1 MLNKTKI
8 LRGGIGCLA
17 FLLAPGLVGCGGG
30 GEEATTPIVKK
41 DKSTGDEEPG
51 AAPTGTATAIV
62 PGGQSVAGLPGQTAE
77 ATGPVRVATA
87 KRPMFGA
94 RKDPFFVDWRLLPPP
109 PNVFEEVQPQRLASL
124 EVIPPVVEPVTIR
137 EVSPYRVSG
146 VMTGDGIFAIL
157 EGVGQPEVVKPGS
170 KLPNGY
176 TVVAINDSS
185 VRLEKKEGKITYV
198 QTVDLSDGTSQGGGG
213 GGGGNNGGFGGGNN
227 GFGGSG
233 RPGPRGA
240 TAGGA
245 GGGRGGA
252 QGD

>member
-1 MLNKTKI
+1 MLNKTKF
-8 LRGGIGCLA
+8 LRGGVGCLA
-17 FLLAPGLVGCGGG
+17 FLLTTGLVGCGGG
-30 GEEATTPIVKK
+30 DDSGTPAAKK
-41 DKSTGDEEPG
+41 K
-51 AAPTGTATAIV
+51 APTGEDEPVAPSGTPSAVAPGAV
-62 PGGQSVAGLPGQTAE
+62 PGLPGQVDA
-77 ATGPVRVATA
+77 AAGPVRVATA

-94 RKDPFFVDWRLLPPP
+94 RKDPFFVDWHLLPPP

-124 EVIPPVVEPVTIR
+124 EVTPPVVEPVTIR

-185 VRLEKKEGKITYV
+185 VRLEKKEGKVTYV
-198 QTVDLSDGTSQGGGG
+198 QTVDLSDGPSTGGNGGGYN
-213 GGGGNNGGFGGGNN
+213 GGGGNSGFGGG
-227 GFGGSG
+227 GRSG
-233 RPGPRGA
+233 PKGP
-240 TAGGA
+240 TLGGA
-245 GGGRGGA
+245 GGGRGA